1 MKHSIL
7 LLALWLL
14 CICKGYGQSNCVDAL
29 TKAQKNYELGLFKNV
44 VGGLDTCLPSISNFK
59 SIIEAHK
66 ILAYTYIAIDSTQE
80 AENEIATIVN
90 LKPDYESELD
100 APFIFSMALDEIKIR
115 MAEQVTSSVSKKA
128 EKIELAPATIEII
141 TEEEIIMRGYR
152 SLEEL
157 FHDISGFNIT
167 STKGEQY
174 TLLYQRG
181 YRSDLGDRT
190 LVLINGVEDNG
201 LFTNEAHITRQYP
214 LSNIQR
220 VEVIYGPAT
229 TMYGANA
236 FQGVINIVTK
246 NANQMV
252 AKGNNIALNIHSGI
266 GSWNTQ
272 MYDGTLAGRFRKASF
287 SITGR
292 MFTSDEMDLS
302 QYSDFNF
309 LVDDNPENGFKY
321 RNYSN
326 ALGFAIQDQPELVPL
341 LQEQDPNGEL
351 HVISGDSVLPTQLAF
366 RRARAFDSAAYA
378 SPTYQEMEAN
388 GSIKESPMNL
398 GYSNRT
404 ENKYL
409 SGKLNLDK
417 LNIGFQLWQKKEG
430 QGGLVTDRFF
440 GYGTDQQGNPLT
452 SWEIRHLTVYS
463 KYDTRISDK
472 LFVSNFT
479 TFKNFAQYPDIRQTI
494 FNGYVNGNKGMP
506 ELLNG
511 DASTWNSQY
520 YFLRSK
526 QFKNEL
532 KTSLYLSPRFDIV
545 SGFDVRFGAIPQ
557 NQLSM
562 DVANTLLP
570 AYLNARLREPP
581 KGGNIVYSNEFG
593 VYTQGAYQIDKNLKT
608 SIGARL
614 DYNEAREGWG
624 YGVKVNPRIA
634 IVYNPSDFVFK
645 VVYASAFLNPSN
657 FQRFG
662 TSAGRV
668 PNPSL
673 KTEHVQNIDL
683 AARWNLREGSYIEG
697 IAYRSR
703 YSDAIQSIVNN
714 NGDLQFTATG
724 KLKINGFQFNG
735 RHALK
740 NGGFYGNYTYTF
752 TRAQEYEENGV
763 DFEWKAIGDI
773 AAHSFNLGS
782 YVKLLNNGV
791 TLNASLNHMGNRAT
805 GEKTTVGNNPFDEIQ
820 GYTIVDVALSLHGGA
835 LLGSSQ
841 GAFDGF
847 RVQFVVNN
855 LFNTEYFHPGARAAD
870 GLILTSRIP
879 QETRYVFIKL
889 QVQW

>member
-1 MKHSIL
+1 MML
-7 LLALWLL
+7 LLAT
-14 CICKGYGQSNCVDAL
+14 IGMGQNNCADAL
-29 TKAQKNYELGLFKNV
+29 SEAQKNYDLGLFQNV
-44 VGGLDTCLPSISNFK
+44 IGGLDTCWSTVEKKGFK
-59 SIIEAHK
+59 SKLEAHK
-66 ILAYTYIAIDSTQE
+66 LRAYTYIAIDSIDDAQ
-80 AENEIATIVN
+80 AEVAEIVN
-90 LKPDYESELD
+90 MKPDYESDLD
-100 APFIFSMALDEIKIR
+100 APFIFSIALDETKIR
-115 MAEQVTSSVSKKA
+115 MAEQVTSSVSKKT

-141 TEEEIIMRGYR
+141 TEEEIVMRGYR

-214 LSNIQR
+214 LSNIER

-246 NANQMV
+246 SANQMV
-252 AKGNNIALNIHSGI
+252 AKGNTIGVNVHSGI

-272 MYDGTLAGRFRKASF
+272 MYDATLAGRFRKASF
-287 SITGR
+287 SLTGR
-292 MFTSDEMDLS
+292 VYTSDEMDLS
-302 QYSDFNF
+302 EYSDFNF
-309 LVDDNPENGFKY
+309 LVDNDKENGFRY

-326 ALGFAIQDQPELVPL
+326 ALGFAIADQPDVLTRL
-341 LQEQDPNGEL
+341 AEQDPNNEL
-351 HVISGDSVLPTQLAF
+351 HVVSGDSVMPTKLAF
-366 RRARAFDSAAYA
+366 RRARSFDSAAHA
-378 SPTYQEMEAN
+378 SPTYQKMDADGNVRDE
-388 GSIKESPMNL
+388 PMNL

-409 SGKLNLDK
+409 AGKLNIDK

-440 GYGTDQQGNPLT
+440 GYGTDAEEAQLT

-494 FNGYVNGNKGMP
+494 FNGYVNGIKELP
-506 ELLNG
+506 ELVSNSP
-511 DASTWNSQY
+511 STWSSEY

-532 KTSLYLSPRFDIV
+532 KTALYINSRFDIV

-562 DVANTLLP
+562 DVANTPLP
-570 AYLNARLREPP
+570 AYLNAKLSAPL
-581 KGGNIVYSNEFG
+581 KGGNMVYSNEFG

-624 YGVKVNPRIA
+624 YGIKVNPRVA
-634 IVYNPSDFVFK
+634 IVYNPQDFVFK
-645 VVYASAFLNPSN
+645 AIYASAFLNPSN

-673 KTEHVQNIDL
+673 KTEHVQNLDL
-683 AARWNLREGSYIEG
+683 AARWNLKEGSYIEG

-735 RHALK
+735 RHALE
-740 NGGFYGNYTYTF
+740 NGGLYGNYTYTF
-752 TRAQEYEENGV
+752 TQAQEYDENGV

-782 YVKLLNNGV
+782 YVKLLNNGL
-791 TLNASLNHMGNRAT
+791 TLNASLNHVGRRAT
-805 GEKTTVGNNPFDEIQ
+805 GKETTVGNNPFSEIK
-820 GYTIVDVALSLHGGA
+820 GYTIMDAAIILNGAA
-835 LLGSSQ
+835 LLGADQTAYQ
-841 GAFDGF
+841 GL
-847 RVQFVVNN
+847 RLQFVVNN
-855 LFNTEYFHPGARAAD
+855 IFNTEYFHPGARSAD

-879 QETRYVFIKL
+879 QETRYAFIKL
-889 QVQW
+889 QIQW